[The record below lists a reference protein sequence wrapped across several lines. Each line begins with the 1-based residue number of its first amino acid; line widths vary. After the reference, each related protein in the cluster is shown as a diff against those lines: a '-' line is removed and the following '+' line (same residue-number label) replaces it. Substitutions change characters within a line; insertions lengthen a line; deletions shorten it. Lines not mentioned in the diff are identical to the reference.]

1 MSQTSQATKR
11 RRVDGKRRRVNL
23 TYDSE
28 ADRCTRRWNMKH
40 TLREF
45 PKGRLPLRTISWTFL
60 PVATSRR
67 VKATMR
73 DRFSPRLV
81 NPNVALG
88 RAGEKSS
95 AISSSVTIRM
105 TCMYRWS
112 TWLDTYRIFIR
123 LRRAVRSLI
132 IYNYGAHIYKHTFQN
147 PSWLHFGLP
156 GYRITHVTLMH
167 VPTQICTFEGMC
179 YY

>member
-1 MSQTSQATKR
+1 
-11 RRVDGKRRRVNL
+11 
-23 TYDSE
+23 
-28 ADRCTRRWNMKH
+28 
-40 TLREF
+40 
-45 PKGRLPLRTISWTFL
+45 
-60 PVATSRR
+60 
-67 VKATMR
+67 MR

-123 LRRAVRSLI
+123 LRRAVSSLI

-156 GYRITHVTLMH
+156 GYRVTHVTLMSLTCMH

-179 YY
+179 YYKRLTAFFSNLIMMVTVSVYLLLPLFITVRMYVPPIKYKVSRTAG